1 MTKRRFIDP
10 NAFKDGA
17 GSTDEPERAGA
28 LYYLGFALVCI
39 VVAILYA
46 VVA

>member
-1 MTKRRFIDP
+1 MTKRFIDP

-17 GSTDEPERAGA
+17 SPDEPESAGA

-39 VVAILYA
+39 VGAILYA
-46 VVA
+46 VVV